1 MGKQCL
7 NLLVKT
13 LILIKELLM
22 ITKKQLSLTLEKLPD
37 EFSIEVLIEKLIL
50 LDKIERADKESERGE
65 IISEDE
71 LDQQLEKWFK

>member
-1 MGKQCL
+1 
-7 NLLVKT
+7 
-13 LILIKELLM
+13 M